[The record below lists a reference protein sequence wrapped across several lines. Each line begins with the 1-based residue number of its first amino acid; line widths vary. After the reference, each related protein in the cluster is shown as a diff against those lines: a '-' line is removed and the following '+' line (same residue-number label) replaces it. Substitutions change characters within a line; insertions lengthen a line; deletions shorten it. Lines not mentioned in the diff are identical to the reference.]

1 MNKELSLEKL
11 FSDII
16 LFFIRNKFLIMS
28 VTIFGIVSVI
38 LFQKLK
44 PAYFSTTSIA
54 TSGVAAYER
63 FEDDDI
69 LNQRTAINMINNLQL
84 DVRKEDYNALS
95 SKLDI
100 SEEQA
105 SMIKFIEAEQIFRE
119 DQDEKKHNTP
129 KFSIHLLVRNNIS
142 ISIIQDGLLSY
153 FNTNKYISDYKM
165 IFNTTN
171 SQIISSIDKEI
182 DELRALRYKEN
193 STIDLSTNTIL
204 SSRNQMDIQNQIVDL
219 THKKSVIISNDNMFL
234 PLTFVDD
241 FTLTTI
247 EEREVFVWGTAI
259 GFLSF
264 IISIII
270 SIVREVKNNPL
281 KEIK

>member
-1 MNKELSLEKL
+1 
-11 FSDII
+11 
-16 LFFIRNKFLIMS
+16 
-28 VTIFGIVSVI
+28 
-38 LFQKLK
+38 
-44 PAYFSTTSIA
+44 
-54 TSGVAAYER
+54 
-63 FEDDDI
+63 
-69 LNQRTAINMINNLQL
+69 
-84 DVRKEDYNALS
+84 LS

-100 SEEQA
+100 PEEQA
-105 SMIKFIEAEQIFRE
+105 AMIKFIEAEQIFRE

-129 KFSIHLLVRNNIS
+129 KFIINLLVKDN
-142 ISIIQDGLLSY
+142 SIISVIQIGLLSY
-153 FNTNKYISDYKM
+153 FKTNKYISDYKL

-171 SQIISSIDKEI
+171 SQILSSIDKEI
-182 DELRALRYKEN
+182 EELRILRNKEN

-204 SSRNQMDIQNQIVDL
+204 SSRNQLDIQNQIVDL

-241 FTLTTI
+241 FTSTTI
-247 EEREVFVWGTAI
+247 EEREVAVWGTAI

-270 SIVREVKNNPL
+270 AIVREVKRNAL

>member
-100 SEEQA
+100 SEDQA

-129 KFSIHLLVRNNIS
+129 KFSIHLLVRNNSS
-142 ISIIQDGLLSY
+142 ISIIQEGLLSY
-153 FNTNKYISDYKM
+153 FNTNKYITDYKM

-182 DELRALRYKEN
+182 DELSALRYKEN

-247 EEREVFVWGTAI
+247 EEREVFLWGTAI

>member
-95 SKLDI
+95 SKLEI
-100 SEEQA
+100 SEEQS

-129 KFSIHLLVRNNIS
+129 KFSINLLVRNNIS

-219 THKKSVIISNDNMFL
+219 THKKSVIISNENMFL

-241 FTLTTI
+241 FTSTTI
-247 EEREVFVWGTAI
+247 EEREVVVWGTAI

-270 SIVREVKNNPL
+270 AIVREVKNNPL

>member
-100 SEEQA
+100 SEDQA

-129 KFSIHLLVRNNIS
+129 KFSIHLLVRNKSS
-142 ISIIQDGLLSY
+142 ILIIQEGLLTY

-204 SSRNQMDIQNQIVDL
+204 SSRNNMDIQNQIVDL

>member
-44 PAYFSTTSIA
+44 PSYFSTTSIA

-84 DVRKEDYNALS
+84 DIRKEDYYALS

-129 KFSIHLLVRNNIS
+129 KFSIHLLVRNNSS
-142 ISIIQDGLLSY
+142 ISIIQEGLLTY

-193 STIDLSTNTIL
+193 SNIDLSTNTIL

-219 THKKSVIISNDNMFL
+219 THKKSIIISNNNMFL

-247 EEREVFVWGTAI
+247 EEREVVVWGTAI

-264 IISIII
+264 IFSIII
-270 SIVREVKNNPL
+270 ALFREVKNNTL

>member
-129 KFSIHLLVRNNIS
+129 KFSINLLVRNNIS

-165 IFNTTN
+165 IFNTSN

-193 STIDLSTNTIL
+193 STIDLSSNTIL

-241 FTLTTI
+241 FTSTTI
-247 EEREVFVWGTAI
+247 EEREVVVWGTAI

-264 IISIII
+264 IISLIIA
-270 SIVREVKNNPL
+270 IVREVKNNPL

>member
-16 LFFIRNKFLIMS
+16 LFFIRNKFLIIS
-28 VTIFGIVSVI
+28 ITIFGIVSVI

-44 PAYFSTTSIA
+44 PAYFSTTAIA
-54 TSGVAAYER
+54 TSGIAAYER

-84 DVRKEDYNALS
+84 DVRKEDYTALS

-100 SEEQA
+100 PEEQA
-105 SMIKFIEAEQIFRE
+105 AMIKFIEAEQIFRE

-129 KFSIHLLVRNNIS
+129 KFIINLLVKDNSS
-142 ISIIQDGLLSY
+142 ISVIQIGLLSY
-153 FNTNKYISDYKM
+153 FNTNKYISDYKL

-171 SQIISSIDKEI
+171 SQIVSSIDKEI
-182 DELRALRYKEN
+182 EELRILRNKEN

-204 SSRNQMDIQNQIVDL
+204 SSRNQLDIQNQIVDL

-241 FTLTTI
+241 FTSSTI
-247 EEREVFVWGTAI
+247 EEREVAVWGTAI

-270 SIVREVKNNPL
+270 AIVREVKRNAL

>member
-95 SKLDI
+95 SKLEI
-100 SEEQA
+100 SEEQS

-129 KFSIHLLVRNNIS
+129 KFSIHLLVRNNSS
-142 ISIIQDGLLSY
+142 ISIIQEGLLTY

-247 EEREVFVWGTAI
+247 EEREVFVWGTSI

-270 SIVREVKNNPL
+270 AIVREVKNNTL

>member
-16 LFFIRNKFLIMS
+16 LFFIRNKFLIIS

-100 SEEQA
+100 SEDQA

-129 KFSIHLLVRNNIS
+129 KFSIHLLVRNKSS
-142 ISIIQDGLLSY
+142 ILIIQEGLLTY

-204 SSRNQMDIQNQIVDL
+204 SSRNHMDIQNQIVDL
-219 THKKSVIISNDNMFL
+219 THKKSVIISDDNMFL

-281 KEIK
+281 KK

>member
-100 SEEQA
+100 SEDQA

-129 KFSIHLLVRNNIS
+129 KFSIHLLVRNKSS
-142 ISIIQDGLLSY
+142 ILIIQEGLLTY

-270 SIVREVKNNPL
+270 SIVKKVKNNPL

>member
-129 KFSIHLLVRNNIS
+129 KFSIHLLVRNNSS
-142 ISIIQDGLLSY
+142 ISIIQEGLLSY

-219 THKKSVIISNDNMFL
+219 THKKSVIISNENMFL

-247 EEREVFVWGTAI
+247 EEREVVVWGTAI

>member
-100 SEEQA
+100 SEDQA

-129 KFSIHLLVRNNIS
+129 KFSIHLLVRNKSS
-142 ISIIQDGLLSY
+142 ILIIQEGLLTY

-193 STIDLSTNTIL
+193 SNIDLSTNTIL

>member
-100 SEEQA
+100 SEDQA

-129 KFSIHLLVRNNIS
+129 KFSIHLLVRNNSS
-142 ISIIQDGLLSY
+142 ISIIQEGLLSY

-171 SQIISSIDKEI
+171 SQIISSIDNEI

-219 THKKSVIISNDNMFL
+219 THKKSVIISNENMFL

-241 FTLTTI
+241 FTSTTI
-247 EEREVFVWGTAI
+247 EEREVVVWGTAI

-270 SIVREVKNNPL
+270 AIVREVKNNPL

>member
-95 SKLDI
+95 SKLEI
-100 SEEQA
+100 SEEQS

-129 KFSIHLLVRNNIS
+129 KFSIHLLVRNNSS
-142 ISIIQDGLLSY
+142 ISIIQEGLLTY

-171 SQIISSIDKEI
+171 SQIISSIDNEI

-193 STIDLSTNTIL
+193 SNIDLSTNTIL

-247 EEREVFVWGTAI
+247 EEREVVVWGTAI
-259 GFLSF
+259 GFVSF

>member
-16 LFFIRNKFLIMS
+16 LFFIRNKFLIIS

-100 SEEQA
+100 SEYQA

-129 KFSIHLLVRNNIS
+129 KFSIHLLVRNKSS
-142 ISIIQDGLLSY
+142 ILIIQEGLLTY

-204 SSRNQMDIQNQIVDL
+204 SSRNHMDIQNQIVDL
-219 THKKSVIISNDNMFL
+219 THKKSVIISDDNMFL

-281 KEIK
+281 KK

>member
-16 LFFIRNKFLIMS
+16 FFFIRNKFLIMS

-84 DVRKEDYNALS
+84 DIRKEDYNALS
-95 SKLDI
+95 LKLDI

-129 KFSIHLLVRNNIS
+129 KFSIHLLVRNNSS
-142 ISIIQDGLLSY
+142 ISIIQEGLLTY

-193 STIDLSTNTIL
+193 SNIDLSTNTIL
-204 SSRNQMDIQNQIVDL
+204 SSKNQMDIQNQIVDL
-219 THKKSVIISNDNMFL
+219 THKKSVIISNNDMFL

-247 EEREVFVWGTAI
+247 EEREVVLWGTAI

>member
-16 LFFIRNKFLIMS
+16 LFFIRNKFLIIS
-28 VTIFGIVSVI
+28 ITIFGIVSVI

-44 PAYFSTTSIA
+44 PAYFSTTAIA
-54 TSGVAAYER
+54 TSGIAAYER
-63 FEDDDI
+63 FEDEDI

-84 DVRKEDYNALS
+84 DVRKEDYTALS

-100 SEEQA
+100 PEEQA
-105 SMIKFIEAEQIFRE
+105 AMIKFIEAEQIFRE

-129 KFSIHLLVRNNIS
+129 KFIINLLVKDN
-142 ISIIQDGLLSY
+142 SIISVIQIGLLSY
-153 FNTNKYISDYKM
+153 FKTNEYISDYKL

-171 SQIISSIDKEI
+171 SQILSSIDKEI
-182 DELRALRYKEN
+182 EELRILRNKEN

-204 SSRNQMDIQNQIVDL
+204 SSRNQLDIQNQIVDL

-241 FTLTTI
+241 FSSSTI
-247 EEREVFVWGTAI
+247 EEREVVVWGTAI

-270 SIVREVKNNPL
+270 AIVREVKRNAL

>member
-84 DVRKEDYNALS
+84 DIRKEDYYALS

-129 KFSIHLLVRNNIS
+129 KFSIHLLVRNNSS
-142 ISIIQDGLLSY
+142 ISIIQEGLLTY

-193 STIDLSTNTIL
+193 SNIDLSTNTIL

-219 THKKSVIISNDNMFL
+219 THKKSIIISNNNMFL

-247 EEREVFVWGTAI
+247 EEREVVVWGTAI

-264 IISIII
+264 IFSIII
-270 SIVREVKNNPL
+270 ALFREVKNNTL
-281 KEIK
+281 KKIK

>member
-100 SEEQA
+100 SEDQA

-129 KFSIHLLVRNNIS
+129 KFSIHLLVRNNSS
-142 ISIIQDGLLSY
+142 ISIIQEGLLTY

-247 EEREVFVWGTAI
+247 EEREVFLWGTAI

>member
-100 SEEQA
+100 SEDQA

-129 KFSIHLLVRNNIS
+129 KFSIHLLVRNNSS
-142 ISIIQDGLLSY
+142 ISIIQEGLLTY

-247 EEREVFVWGTAI
+247 EEREVVVWGTAI

>member
-100 SEEQA
+100 SEDQA

-129 KFSIHLLVRNNIS
+129 KFSIHLLVTNKSS
-142 ISIIQDGLLSY
+142 ILIIQEGLLSY

-193 STIDLSTNTIL
+193 STIDFSSNTIL

-247 EEREVFVWGTAI
+247 EEREVFVWGSAI

-270 SIVREVKNNPL
+270 SIVREVKNKPL
-281 KEIK
+281 K

>member
-100 SEEQA
+100 SEDQA

-129 KFSIHLLVRNNIS
+129 KFSIHLLVRNKSS
-142 ISIIQDGLLSY
+142 ITIIQEGLLTY

-193 STIDLSTNTIL
+193 SNIDLSTNTIL

-247 EEREVFVWGTAI
+247 EEREVFVWGSAI

-281 KEIK
+281 KDIK

>member
-129 KFSIHLLVRNNIS
+129 KFSIHLLVRNNSS
-142 ISIIQDGLLSY
+142 ISIIQEGLLTY

-171 SQIISSIDKEI
+171 SQIISSIDNEI

-247 EEREVFVWGTAI
+247 EEREVFLWGTAI

-264 IISIII
+264 VISIII

>member
-16 LFFIRNKFLIMS
+16 LFFIRNKFLIIS

-100 SEEQA
+100 SEDQA

-129 KFSIHLLVRNNIS
+129 KFSIHLLVRNKSS
-142 ISIIQDGLLSY
+142 ILIIQEGLLTY

-204 SSRNQMDIQNQIVDL
+204 SSRNHMDIQNQIVDL
-219 THKKSVIISNDNMFL
+219 THKKSVIISEDNMFL

-281 KEIK
+281 KK

>member
-16 LFFIRNKFLIMS
+16 LFFIRNKFLIIS
-28 VTIFGIVSVI
+28 ITIFGIVSVI

-44 PAYFSTTSIA
+44 PAYFSTTAIA
-54 TSGVAAYER
+54 TSGIAAYER

-84 DVRKEDYNALS
+84 DVRKEDYTALS
-95 SKLDI
+95 SKLNI
-100 SEEQA
+100 SKEQA

-129 KFSIHLLVRNNIS
+129 KFSIHLLVRNNSS
-142 ISIIQDGLLSY
+142 ISIIQEGLLTY

-193 STIDLSTNTIL
+193 SNIDLSTNTIL

-241 FTLTTI
+241 FSSSTI
-247 EEREVFVWGTAI
+247 EEREVVVWGTAI

-270 SIVREVKNNPL
+270 AIVREVKRNAL

>member
-84 DVRKEDYNALS
+84 DIRKEDYYALS

-129 KFSIHLLVRNNIS
+129 KFSIHLLVRNNSS
-142 ISIIQDGLLSY
+142 ISIIQEGLLTY

-193 STIDLSTNTIL
+193 SNIDLSTNTIL

-219 THKKSVIISNDNMFL
+219 THKKSIIISNNNMFL

-247 EEREVFVWGTAI
+247 EEREVVVWGTAI

-264 IISIII
+264 IFSIII
-270 SIVREVKNNPL
+270 ALFREVKNNTL

>member
-129 KFSIHLLVRNNIS
+129 KFSIHLLVRNNSS
-142 ISIIQDGLLSY
+142 ISIIQEGLLTY

-247 EEREVFVWGTAI
+247 EEREVVVWGTAI

>member
-100 SEEQA
+100 SEDQA

-129 KFSIHLLVRNNIS
+129 KFSIHLLVRNNSS
-142 ISIIQDGLLSY
+142 ISIIQEGLLTY

-193 STIDLSTNTIL
+193 SNIDLSTNTIL

>member
-100 SEEQA
+100 SEDQA

-129 KFSIHLLVRNNIS
+129 KFSIHLLVRNNSS
-142 ISIIQDGLLSY
+142 ISIIQEGLLSY
-153 FNTNKYISDYKM
+153 FNTNKYITDYKM

-204 SSRNQMDIQNQIVDL
+204 SSRNNMDIQNQIVDL

-241 FTLTTI
+241 FTSTTI
-247 EEREVFVWGTAI
+247 EEREVVVWGTAI

-270 SIVREVKNNPL
+270 AIVREVKNNPL

>member
-100 SEEQA
+100 SEDQA

-129 KFSIHLLVRNNIS
+129 KFSIHLLVRNNSS
-142 ISIIQDGLLSY
+142 ISIIQEGLLSY

-193 STIDLSTNTIL
+193 STIDLSSNTIL

-247 EEREVFVWGTAI
+247 EEREVVVWGTAI

-270 SIVREVKNNPL
+270 AIVREVKNNPL

>member
-129 KFSIHLLVRNNIS
+129 KFSIHLLVRNNSS
-142 ISIIQDGLLSY
+142 ISIIQEGLLTY

>member
-100 SEEQA
+100 SEDQA

-129 KFSIHLLVRNNIS
+129 KFSIHLLVRNKSS
-142 ISIIQDGLLSY
+142 ILIIQEGLLTY

-182 DELRALRYKEN
+182 DELRALRYKEKSN
-193 STIDLSTNTIL
+193 IDLSTNTIL

>member
-100 SEEQA
+100 SEDQA

-129 KFSIHLLVRNNIS
+129 KFSIHLLVRNNSS
-142 ISIIQDGLLSY
+142 ISIIQEGLLSY
-153 FNTNKYISDYKM
+153 FNTNKYITDYKM

>member
-100 SEEQA
+100 SEDQA

-129 KFSIHLLVRNNIS
+129 KFSIHLLVRNNSS
-142 ISIIQDGLLSY
+142 ILIIQEGLLTY

-193 STIDLSTNTIL
+193 STIDLSSNTIL

-281 KEIK
+281 KDIK

>member
-100 SEEQA
+100 SEDQA

-129 KFSIHLLVRNNIS
+129 KFSIHLLVRNKSS
-142 ISIIQDGLLSY
+142 ILIIQEGLLTY

-204 SSRNQMDIQNQIVDL
+204 SSRNNMDIQNQIVDL

-247 EEREVFVWGTAI
+247 EEREVFLWGTAI

>member
-100 SEEQA
+100 SEDQA

-129 KFSIHLLVRNNIS
+129 KFSIHLLVRNNSS
-142 ISIIQDGLLSY
+142 ISIIQEGLLSY
-153 FNTNKYISDYKM
+153 FNTNKYITDYKM

-182 DELRALRYKEN
+182 DELSALRYKEN
-193 STIDLSTNTIL
+193 SNIDLSTNTIL

-247 EEREVFVWGTAI
+247 EEREVVVWGTAI